1 MKAYHHLIKG
11 PVITEKTH
19 GLREGA
25 NQVTLKVDVK
35 ANKVEIRKAVED
47 VFKVK
52 VLAVNTIRM
61 KGKQKRLGRTQGTRP
76 DWKKAVVTLAPGEKL
91 KGFEGI

>member
-19 GLREGA
+19 GLREAA
-25 NQVTLKVDVK
+25 NQVTLRVDIK

-52 VLAVNTIRM
+52 VLAVNTVRL
-61 KGKQKRLGRTQGTRP
+61 KGKKKRMGRTEGTRP
-76 DWKKAVVTLAPGEKL
+76 DWKKAIVTLAPGEKL

>member
-11 PVITEKTH
+11 PIITEKTH
-19 GLREGA
+19 GLKEVA
-25 NQVTLKVDVK
+25 NKVTLKVAVK
-35 ANKVEIRKAVED
+35 ANKVEIRKAVEE

-52 VLAVNTIRM
+52 VLSVNTVRM
-61 KGKQKRLGRTQGTRP
+61 KGKKKRLGRTEGTRP
-76 DWKKAVVTLAPGEKL
+76 DWKKAIVTLAPGEKL

>member
-19 GLREGA
+19 GLREVA
-25 NQVTLKVDVK
+25 NQVTLKVDIK

-52 VLAVNTIRM
+52 VLAVNTVHM
-61 KGKQKRLGRTQGTRP
+61 KGKKKRMGRTEGTRP
-76 DWKKAVVTLAPGEKL
+76 DWKKAIVTLAPGEKL